1 MLKIKK
7 NDMVVCR
14 SGKNKGKK
22 GKVLSVFPKQN
33 RVIAEGINLIKK
45 HTRKT
50 REDQQGGIIEKE
62 APVDISKLML
72 LCAKCNKATRVG
84 FSFLK
89 DGSRIRVCKKCNE
102 TIG

>member
-7 NDMVVCR
+7 NDMVVCC

-33 RVIAEGINLIKK
+33 RVIAEGINFIKK

-50 REDQQGGIIEKE
+50 RDDQQGGIIQKE

-72 LCAKCNKATRVG
+72 LCTKCNKATRVG

-89 DGSRIRVCKKCNE
+89 DGSRIRICKKCNE

>member
-1 MLKIKK
+1 MFKIKK
-7 NDMVVCR
+7 NDMVVCC

-33 RVIAEGINLIKK
+33 RVIAEGINFIKK

-50 REDQQGGIIEKE
+50 RDDQQGGIIQKE

-72 LCAKCNKATRVG
+72 LCTKCNKATRVG

-89 DGSRIRVCKKCNE
+89 DGSRIRICKKCNE